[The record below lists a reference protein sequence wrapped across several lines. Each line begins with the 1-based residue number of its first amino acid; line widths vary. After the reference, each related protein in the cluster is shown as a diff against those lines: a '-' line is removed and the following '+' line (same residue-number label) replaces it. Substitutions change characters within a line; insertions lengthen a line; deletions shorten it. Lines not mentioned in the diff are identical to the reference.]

1 MRTAVQA
8 VWVRVA
14 EETQTWLGCARCVPL
29 EPDVPP
35 TRQLASHPVCCVR
48 TRAGQRGA
56 PA

>member
-35 TRQLASHPVCCVR
+35 TRQLASHPLCCVR